1 MSSDFNFTVT
11 SWFLGNVRVKPY
23 FNTQWGGDRFCP
35 PCTTGTPKFFHLPAS
50 LGRNRMTCP
59 ILAAMWGGSLSLSI
73 LFFFQPV
80 DTRLDTLLCCLTYM
94 ICMSVLVELE
104 FDNLR
109 FGCKI
114 CSYIGFFVVVL
125 MVQTFFFSL
134 QVKNFKKYKSWD
146 SHSPALY

>member
-1 MSSDFNFTVT
+1 MRRISFSFDF
-11 SWFLGNVRVKPY
+11 
-23 FNTQWGGDRFCP
+23 
-35 PCTTGTPKFFHLPAS
+35 
-50 LGRNRMTCP
+50 
-59 ILAAMWGGSLSLSI
+59 I
-73 LFFFQPV
+73 FFQPV

-125 MVQTFFFSL
+125 MVQTFFFF
-134 QVKNFKKYKSWD
+134 VTGEKF
-146 SHSPALY
+146 

>member
-1 MSSDFNFTVT
+1 
-11 SWFLGNVRVKPY
+11 
-23 FNTQWGGDRFCP
+23 
-35 PCTTGTPKFFHLPAS
+35 
-50 LGRNRMTCP
+50 
-59 ILAAMWGGSLSLSI
+59 
-73 LFFFQPV
+73 
-80 DTRLDTLLCCLTYM
+80 M

-134 QVKNFKKYKSWD
+134 QVKNFKKYKS
-146 SHSPALY
+146 